1 MDAHQCFFGFEINAD
16 LYHSCVQVIKD
27 IEAGH
32 DVQSLN
38 RRATENVIRL
48 TDTGFE
54 AYYAKPSGMVAISNV
69 LRKAADAGVHAVQKG
84 VHMVVRKIISDTPL
98 PQLKVMSDAMAE
110 LLCASE
116 TESGRYY
123 VCFSLSQ
130 ELFSLAQ
137 TLMAR
142 VRTDNNVDTY
152 RNDIIEAL
160 ERLIEAGIEAYYA
173 KPVNQV
179 KLGRITRAASDIGI
193 KTAQKGT
200 NAVVHKLF
208 RDMPHTEMLP
218 LAAYFES
225 LLHDE
230 VRAFSTQN
238 AA

>member
-1 MDAHQCFFGFEINAD
+1 MDAHQCFFGFEISAD

-27 IEAGH
+27 IHAER
-32 DVQSLN
+32 DVTHLS
-38 RRATENVIRL
+38 RRAADNVIRI
-48 TDTGFE
+48 TDAGFE
-54 AYYAKPSGMVAISNV
+54 SYYDKPCGMVEISNV

-84 VHMVVRKIISDTPL
+84 VHMVVRKVIIDTPL
-98 PQLKVMSDAMAE
+98 PQLRIMADSMAE

-116 TESGRYY
+116 TEPGRYY
-123 VCFSLSQ
+123 VCFTLTE
-130 ELFSLAQ
+130 ELFTLAQ
-137 TLMAR
+137 TLLAR
-142 VRTDNNVDTY
+142 VRTDQNVEAY
-152 RNDIIEAL
+152 RFEIIGAL

-179 KLGRITRAASDIGI
+179 KLGRITRTASDLGI
-193 KTAQKGT
+193 KTVQKGT

-208 RDMPHTEMLP
+208 RDMPHTQMLP

-230 VRAFSTQN
+230 VRALALS